1 MKERI
6 VKIVSIALM
15 MVIMLML
22 VPGCK
27 EGICKE
33 EHDKVVDEQD
43 VSKDEVAKTEDE
55 PAGDQAFFVK
65 IFLLLR
71 SKSWCLKRADK
82 DDYY

>member
-6 VKIVSIALM
+6 VKIVSIALVM
-15 MVIMLML
+15 IMLLML

-27 EGICKE
+27 GDIYKEG
-33 EHDKVVDEQD
+33 HDKVVDEQD
-43 VSKDEVAKTEDE
+43 TTKNEVVKPKDESI
-55 PAGDQAFFVK
+55 GDQAFFVK
-65 IFLLLR
+65 IFLFLR